1 MVEIWKDI
9 PGIEG
14 YQISSIGRIKSFA
27 RKSPTIHTS
36 QYSAHRQNYVLIKGV
51 RYDTRILMLTAFVG
65 PPTRWDRFEYING
78 MVNDN
83 RIQNLRWMNL
93 KEKADEYHK
102 NNPTTL

>member
-14 YQISSIGRIKSFA
+14 YQISSIGRVRCFRSGKE
-27 RKSPTIHTS
+27 RIHTS
-36 QYSAHRQNYVLIKGV
+36 QYAAYRKNYVMIDKKPH
-51 RYDTRILMLTAFVG
+51 DTRILMLTAFVG

-93 KEKADEYHK
+93 KEKADEYHR